1 MRRVAASLLIIALV
15 SIIAFV
21 VPVSAENSCVEC
33 HKSVSAFTPEEMR
46 FNEIRKEHLE
56 RGVSCS
62 LECHEDLLS
71 RLAMSNYAQ
80 WKTSKHAV
88 SGVTCDK
95 CHGGNPEVQDKG
107 GAHKGVLRSSDPES
121 PIYYL
126 NLPST
131 CGKCHEKQLS
141 EFTLSKHYKRLE
153 KVELAPTCSTCHRPH
168 VFDIP
173 DAPELAKICKNCHNE
188 NIGADPEV
196 PGKAQELLK
205 QSLELKALISKMKS
219 EGKDGENIKKAEQI
233 LNNFP
238 ATWHEF
244 NLERLEAE
252 IDAVKSLTGMT
263 EEKKSTPG
271 FEIVSLF
278 AATVIALLLRRAAR

>member
-1 MRRVAASLLIIALV
+1 MRLAIISMILLTLIAV
-15 SIIAFV
+15 
-21 VPVSAENSCVEC
+21 VSAENSCVEC

-80 WKTSKHAV
+80 WKSSKHAV

-95 CHGGNPEVQDKG
+95 CHGGNPEAKDKD
-107 GAHKGVLRSSDPES
+107 GAHVGVLRSSDPDS

-141 EFTLSKHYKRLE
+141 EFSLSEHYRKLE
-153 KVELAPTCSTCHRPH
+153 RVELAPTCSTCHRPH
-168 VFDIP
+168 TFDIP
-173 DAPELAKICKNCHNE
+173 EATEIARICQNCHNE
-188 NIGADPEV
+188 NIGANPEV
-196 PGKAQELLK
+196 PNKAQELLK
-205 QSLELKALISKMKS
+205 QSLELKAVVNKMKA
-219 EGKDGENIKKAEQI
+219 EGKDGENVKKAEQI
-233 LNNFP
+233 LNAFP
-238 ATWHEF
+238 VTWHEF

-252 IDAVKSLTGMT
+252 IDAVKSLIGI
-263 EEKKSTPG
+263 EKETKPTPG
-271 FEIVSLF
+271 FEAIILS
-278 AATVIALLLRRAAR
+278 IALLAALLIRRAVK

>member
-1 MRRVAASLLIIALV
+1 MRMVFISLLAIALV
-15 SIIAFV
+15 AFV
-21 VPVSAENSCVEC
+21 TVVSAENSCVEC

-71 RLAMSNYAQ
+71 RLAMSNYVQ
-80 WKTSKHAV
+80 WKASKHAV

-95 CHGGNPEVQDKG
+95 CHGGNPDAEDKDE
-107 GAHKGVLRSSDPES
+107 AHKGVLRSSDPES

-141 EFTLSKHYKRLE
+141 EFSLSKHYKRLE
-153 KVELAPTCSTCHRPH
+153 KVELAPSCSTCHRPH
-168 VFDIP
+168 TFDIP
-173 DAPELAKICKNCHNE
+173 EATELAKICQNCHNE
-188 NIGADPEV
+188 NIGADPQV
-196 PGKAQELLK
+196 PAKAQELLK
-205 QSLELKALISKMKS
+205 QSLELKATVIKMKS
-219 EGKDGENIKKAEQI
+219 EGRNGENIKKAEQI
-233 LNNFP
+233 LNAFP

-252 IDAVKSLTGMT
+252 IDAVKNLIGVN
-263 EEKKSTPG
+263 EEKKSTTG
-271 FEIVSLF
+271 FEAAAFF
-278 AATVIALLLRRAAR
+278 AAILTALLVRRAAR

>member
-1 MRRVAASLLIIALV
+1 MRIVLAALLVLALV
-15 SIIAFV
+15 ALISLA
-21 VPVSAENSCVEC
+21 SAENSCVEC

-80 WKTSKHAV
+80 WKASKHAV
-88 SGVTCDK
+88 SGVTCDR
-95 CHGGNPEVQDKG
+95 CHGGNPDAKDKDE
-107 GAHKGVLRSSDPES
+107 AHKGVLRSSDPDS

-141 EFTLSKHYKRLE
+141 EFTLSKHYKKLE

-168 VFDIP
+168 TFDVP
-173 DAPELAKICKNCHNE
+173 EAVELAKICQNCHNE
-188 NIGADPEV
+188 DIGADPEV

-205 QSLELKALISKMKS
+205 QSFELKALVNKMKS
-219 EGKDGENIKKAEQI
+219 EGKDGENVKKAEQI
-233 LNNFP
+233 LNDFP

-244 NLERLEAE
+244 NLEKLEAE
-252 IDAVKSLTGMT
+252 IDAVKSLIGIKK
-263 EEKKSTPG
+263 ESKSTPG
-271 FEIVSLF
+271 FEL
-278 AATVIALLLRRAAR
+278 AAFSAAVLIALLMRRAAR